1 MSTADHVTC
10 CCADTLAEVAR
21 LTAER
26 DRARALA
33 IRLEAEAAQPYLPA
47 GPFPPPHRY
56 PTPIIEWLASV
67 GLDAQRIPAREPR
80 LVRRDG
86 GAWFLRFYEFALDAD
101 GRRILDGDG
110 FGRWPTREVEVATL
124 PPEPWLSDWG
134 GDLDDLD
141 DDAEWEA
148 RTAGR
153 SRAASPLRP
162 LHFDAT
168 ADE

>member
-1 MSTADHVTC
+1 MSTPTYTEAQLQALRDALAKGEKRVTFG
-10 CCADTLAEVAR
+10 DKTVEYR
-21 LTAER
+21 SIDELTA
-26 DRARALA
+26 A
-33 IRLEAEAAQPYLPA
+33 I
-47 GPFPPPHRY
+47 
-56 PTPIIEWLASV
+56 
-67 GLDAQRIPAREPR
+67 
-80 LVRRDG
+80 
-86 GAWFLRFYEFALDAD
+86 
-101 GRRILDGDG
+101 
-110 FGRWPTREVEVATL
+110 REVEVATL

-162 LHFDAT
+162 LQLWYSALTADNPQIGYTLILHFDAT